1 MQQDYPCRSRTQ
13 GHALLCRGGYTCTDR
28 RVETQVREP
37 APGAEPSIP
46 PGGALRGSE
55 GVLEASVLR
64 VWESS
69 LHLSELFGRGSL
81 LGGGVLGEP
90 PAGGPRSPPRRA
102 LPGGLSTPLGRGAG
116 RWRTSTREGLSKPP
130 CELVGPAGLKR
141 ALHTKRLQRPAGS
154 RNAFFRL

>member
-1 MQQDYPCRSRTQ
+1 M
-13 GHALLCRGGYTCTDR
+13 CRGGYTCTDR

-81 LGGGVLGEP
+81 LGGGVLGSP
-90 PAGGPRSPPRRA
+90 PLEARAAPRRA

-130 CELVGPAGLKR
+130 CCTIPWLGFSKKYCRMEGAEAVQLFAR
-141 ALHTKRLQRPAGS
+141 SRYAGS
-154 RNAFFRL
+154 IGIQYNW